1 MHGDTPERT
10 PIFAKRE
17 QDAQVP
23 VCVAAAKT
31 PESAIAAASAGA
43 TLRPPKP
50 VERHAMKIVRPLF
63 VATLFAV
70 ALPASARK
78 SCEELQTEIDARI
91 KANGVPAYTLSTI
104 DAADE
109 AGAEGK
115 IVGSCD
121 GGSKRIVYVRGAAP
135 AATSAADA
143 AAAPSG

>member
-1 MHGDTPERT
+1 
-10 PIFAKRE
+10 
-17 QDAQVP
+17 
-23 VCVAAAKT
+23 
-31 PESAIAAASAGA
+31 
-43 TLRPPKP
+43 
-50 VERHAMKIVRPLF
+50 MKIVRPLF

-121 GGSKRIVYVRGAAP
+121 GGTKRIVYVRGATP
-135 AATSAADA
+135 AVTPAEDSAASPA
-143 AAAPSG
+143 G